1 MAQLEDERV
10 VRASCAM
17 KDRLTS
23 RDSVSRI
30 HDRHVPAKIETEDR
44 AENLDQV
51 NSTGTCKLSRG

>member
-30 HDRHVPAKIETEDR
+30 HDQHVPAKIETEDR
-44 AENLDQV
+44 AENLDQA
-51 NSTGTCKLSRG
+51 NSTGTC